1 MARSGRLLQYI
12 SKLKKHRPVQ
22 TVAVFSVC
30 CMMLMISEAFL
41 LEFTCRYVRIHPHP
55 VRCRTIPLPL

>member
-22 TVAVFSVC
+22 TLAVLACAV
-30 CMMLMISEAFL
+30 
-41 LEFTCRYVRIHPHP
+41 
-55 VRCRTIPLPL
+55 